1 VTEAASSGRPRPEQ
15 GQAIAFTP
23 RRLLLVGTGAIGV
36 TFLPY
41 WIKWLRMA
49 LPDVECRVVVTRSA
63 ERFVT
68 REALS
73 ALNSSV
79 AALDEW
85 PAEPRTTALHVE
97 WAQWAEAI
105 AVYPATVSFITRF
118 ALGMGDSPA
127 LLAMQ
132 CTQVPVGIAPSLP
145 PGAIH
150 NPVLRRHMREL
161 EERPN
166 VCLLPPQRGHS
177 ATTGRNDA
185 YVPPEL
191 PGLLTLMERPRGA
204 ADGRAEE

>member
-1 VTEAASSGRPRPEQ
+1 M
-15 GQAIAFTP
+15 AFTP

-41 WIKWLRMA
+41 WIKWLHLT

-105 AVYPATVSFITRF
+105 AVYPATVSFLTRF

-132 CTQVPVGIAPSLP
+132 CTQAPVGIAPSLP

-150 NPVLRRHMREL
+150 NPVLRRHMKEL

-166 VCLLPPQRGHS
+166 VCLLPPQRGRS
-177 ATTGRNDA
+177 ATTGRDDA

-191 PGLLTLMERPRGA
+191 PGLLTLMERTRGGA
-204 ADGRAEE
+204 AGRAEE

>member
-1 VTEAASSGRPRPEQ
+1 MTEAAPSDRRHPEQ
-15 GQAIAFTP
+15 EQAITFTP

-41 WIKWLRMA
+41 WIKWLHMA
-49 LPDVECRVVVTRSA
+49 LPEVECRVVITRSA

-73 ALNSSV
+73 ALNNSV

-85 PAEPRTTALHVE
+85 PDEPRTTALHVE
-97 WAQWAEAI
+97 WAQWAEAV

-150 NPVLRRHMREL
+150 NPVLGRHMKEL
-161 EERPN
+161 QERPN
-166 VCLLPPQRGHS
+166 VRLLPPQPGRS

-191 PGLLTLMERPRGA
+191 PGLLTLMEQSLGA
-204 ADGRAEE
+204 VDGRAEE